1 MAPGGGSRGAG
12 GYRGT
17 KRHRGNT
24 RPQAQAQPAPPP
36 PTAPGPLHDLAL
48 LGRTYKNQL
57 APGSKYLENPK
68 GVIANYVKHLGLDPV
83 YQSHRVAVDGKLPA
97 VYRATIVA
105 DPDPPPPVQ
114 RSLGYNSGYASGP
127 TMPPLAVPVV
137 GTGDA
142 PTAKEAEKLAAIDA
156 CLQLST
162 RGLFN
167 KVGTRVAHVDLSIPR
182 GVWLTRCPRR
192 HLQSNLPTRSVN
204 LYATSAS
211 APIARA
217 GPTYDTAAPTASSA
231 TSAFWDGPS
240 AGGSAYQSSA
250 NQYVPPPPS
259 VVAPP
264 QQQQAGGGLVP
275 GTNDGRRVVLQNGA
289 IVGLEEARAF
299 MDYYCRCLAPFSES
313 PYDDQVSP

>member
-1 MAPGGGSRGAG
+1 MAPGGGARG

-17 KRHRGNT
+17 KRNRGGST
-24 RPQAQAQPAPPP
+24 RPPAQPAAPPP
-36 PTAPGPLHDLAL
+36 SAPGPLHDLAL
-48 LGRTYKNQL
+48 LERTYRNQL

-68 GVIANYVKHLGLDPV
+68 GVIANYVKALGLDPV

-156 CLQLST
+156 CLQLSS

-167 KVGTRVAHVDLSIPR
+167 KV
-182 GVWLTRCPRR
+182 
-192 HLQSNLPTRSVN
+192 
-204 LYATSAS
+204 
-211 APIARA
+211 
-217 GPTYDTAAPTASSA
+217 
-231 TSAFWDGPS
+231 S
-240 AGGSAYQSSA
+240 AGI
-250 NQYVPPPPS
+250 
-259 VVAPP
+259 
-264 QQQQAGGGLVP
+264 
-275 GTNDGRRVVLQNGA
+275 RRL
-289 IVGLEEARAF
+289 
-299 MDYYCRCLAPFSES
+299 
-313 PYDDQVSP
+313 